1 MTTLMRRQ
9 GDTLPAIFGWDAFD
23 KLFGNTFD
31 EMFNTPTGYPTDLI
45 EVKDD
50 DDKVTG
56 YEVNV
61 TLAGIPKENIEI
73 SLENDI
79 INISIKKSEKED
91 DKNRNYIKRGISQRS
106 MQLRYGLHRINK
118 ELINAT
124 LENGLL
130 KIFLPLAEEA
140 KPRMINIA

>member
-1 MTTLMRRQ
+1 MKRHM
-9 GDTLPAIFGWDAFD
+9 DTLPAIFGWNAFD
-23 KLFGNTFD
+23 KLFNNFD
-31 EMFNTPTGYPTDLI
+31 SMFDTVQGYPTDVI
-45 EVKDD
+45 ELKNDEGD
-50 DDKVTG
+50 VTG
-56 YEVNV
+56 YEVDI
-61 TLAGIPKENIEI
+61 TLAGISKENIEI

-91 DKNRNYIKRGISQRS
+91 DKNRNYIRRGISQRS